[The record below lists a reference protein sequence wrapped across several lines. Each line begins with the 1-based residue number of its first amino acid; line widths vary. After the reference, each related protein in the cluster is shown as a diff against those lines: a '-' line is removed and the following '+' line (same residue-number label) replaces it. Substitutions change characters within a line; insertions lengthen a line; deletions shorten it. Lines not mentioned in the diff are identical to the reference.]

1 MTSVGPLG
9 TLASWE
15 TGSGGVAI
23 RVSVLP
29 ANVPAPQHCV
39 LAAELTGL
47 SEALRRCYTHPASAA
62 DNLDVNTEAA
72 ARADPERVRVGGHH
86 IRRPNLP
93 DDHGSLLVSY
103 DPVDERTHR
112 VGRCLHRAA
121 EAGLS
126 AVVSV
131 EVEAELAAV
140 ERAELGDGRRV

>member
-29 ANVPAPQHCV
+29 ANVPAPQHRV

-47 SEALRRCYTHPASAA
+47 RGVAALLHPPSQRRGQLGRQHRG
-62 DNLDVNTEAA
+62 AA